1 MPRLHQSVRRRL
13 CQAGF
18 CLFCLLPTAAIFG
31 WSVSLKLPGHV
42 RECERRLTSQ
52 LGLTAKLAAVSY
64 PQPGTRLYEG
74 LELSDPETGQPVF
87 ACRILEISRIEGRWV
102 AKASEP
108 VLEAG
113 RWRQVWELLVRRL
126 RHELPSREN
135 IELLPC
141 GLTIRSQGAEQ
152 TYELL
157 GGRIEPEA
165 SGESAELRFR
175 LPGAEM
181 SEPASIR
188 IVRNQQGEA
197 PSTKF
202 VLSTGGAALPCSLF
216 APLCDL
222 AGAFGT
228 RATFAGNLW
237 ADDTADGWQAELT
250 GRFEQIDLDSLVSSR
265 FNHILQG
272 DATLELSGARFD
284 RSQLVEAHGSLTAG
298 PGAISGTIVQAA
310 IEALGC
316 HSPLK
321 LSPDEARGVGG
332 YEQLEMAFSLD
343 ADGLRLAGICENQR
357 PGVMLVDEEGNV
369 LLAKSGD
376 RPLPAIA
383 LLRLLVPASEEMV
396 PATGATRRLIPW
408 LPAPPTVPPTHGDG
422 SRPAPTASIRVRPG

>member
-1 MPRLHQSVRRRL
+1 M
-13 CQAGF
+13 
-18 CLFCLLPTAAIFG
+18 FCLLPTAAICG
-31 WSVSLKLPGHV
+31 WSVSRKLPGHV
-42 RECERRLTSQ
+42 RECERQLTSQ

-74 LELSDPETGQPVF
+74 LELSDPETGQPIF
-87 ACRILEISRIEGRWV
+87 HCRFLRVSRVEDRLAV
-102 AKASEP
+102 HASTP
-108 VLEAG
+108 ALEAG
-113 RWRQVWELLVRRL
+113 RLGQVWELLVRRL
-126 RHELPSREN
+126 RHELAGREK

-141 GLTIRSQGAEQ
+141 QLTLRNELGEQ

-165 SGESAELRFR
+165 GGEAAELRFR

-181 SEPASIR
+181 PEPAGIR
-188 IVRNQQGEA
+188 IVRHQPGPT

-216 APLCDL
+216 APLGE
-222 AGAFGT
+222 AAEAFGT

-237 ADDTADGWQAELT
+237 ADDAADGWQAELT

-272 DATLELSGARFD
+272 NAALELSGARFD
-284 RSQLVEAHGSLTAG
+284 RSQLVEAHGRLTAG

-321 LSPDEARGVGG
+321 LSPDEARGIRG
-332 YEQLEMAFSLD
+332 YQELAMAFSLD
-343 ADGLRLAGICENQR
+343 ADGLRVAGICRGQP
-357 PGVMLVDEEGNV
+357 PGVMLVGEEGAA
-369 LLAKSGD
+369 LLAKSGA

-408 LPAPPTVPPTHGDG
+408 LPAPPTVPRADRDG
-422 SRPAPTASIRVRPG
+422 SRPAPAASIRAARSRG